1 MLSKL
6 ILRYHIINTDGH
18 KKAWTNRWMLFA
30 DRSRIEDLLNLKQEC
45 NHYLTVSVDFMQFNS
60 DVANYMV

>member
-6 ILRYHIINTDGH
+6 ILRYPSINTDGH
-18 KKAWTNRWMLFA
+18 KKAATNRWMLFA
-30 DRSRIEDLLNLKQEC
+30 GRSRIGDLLNLKLEC
-45 NHYLTVSVDFMQFNS
+45 NHYLAMSIDVMQFNS